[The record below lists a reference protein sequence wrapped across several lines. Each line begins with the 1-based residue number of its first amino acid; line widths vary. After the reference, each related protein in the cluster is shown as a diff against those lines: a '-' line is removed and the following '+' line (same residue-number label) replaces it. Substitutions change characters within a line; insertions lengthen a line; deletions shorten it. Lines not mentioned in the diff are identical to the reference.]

1 MNNDD
6 KMNNEMLY
14 NHGATLFWVCWGKGK
29 CCC

>member
-1 MNNDD
+1 MNIYD
-6 KMNNEMLY
+6 KMNKEIVY